1 MRQMQDTMSTLY
13 WVKGKPLKRLVRLEL
28 TIPTMV
34 QSTNFLAEKPSL
46 EVMLNRQDNQIQQN
60 VHRDIISRNLANLDV
75 FVLNQDI
82 MHLVKAE

>member
-1 MRQMQDTMSTLY
+1 MRQMQDTMSTPH
-13 WVKGKPLKRLVRLEL
+13 WVKGKPLKLLVRLEL
-28 TIPTMV
+28 TILIMV

-60 VHRDIISRNLANLDV
+60 VHRGIISRNLANLDV